1 MKNKMRI
8 NIISVTIIL
17 IAMTIFD
24 LASAQTDTTTITRFT
39 LTSGAEI
46 EGTIIS
52 EDAEQVIVNS
62 TAGVEMKINKNL
74 IAERETIHAMLYK
87 GEYIRSDPNKT
98 RLFFAPTA
106 RTLCQS
112 KGYFSA
118 YEIFLPFIAYGITDY
133 ITLSGGMTLL
143 PGVPIEDQLKYLAP
157 KVRIIEQ
164 DQFTLSSGLLW
175 MSVEKVSAG
184 IVYGISTY
192 SDYPFSL
199 SAGLGFGFAEGK
211 FTEKPFA
218 MIGLEYQ
225 VSNSIKLLSEN
236 WIFPEVDGAVISFG
250 IRFFG
255 ENLAADFGF
264 FTQTEI
270 IGEGSFPFLPWIG
283 FAYNF

>member
-1 MKNKMRI
+1 MKPKFVSI
-8 NIISVTIIL
+8 ALIVTFTVIVS
-17 IAMTIFD
+17 A
-24 LASAQTDTTTITRFT
+24 ASAQTDTEIITRFI
-39 LTSGAEI
+39 LTNGTEI

-74 IAERETIHAMLYK
+74 IAERETIHTMFYK

-106 RTLCQS
+106 RTLRQG

-118 YEIFLPFIAYGITDY
+118 YEIFLPFIAYGVTDY

-143 PGVPIEDQLKYLAP
+143 PGIPIEYQLKYFAP
-157 KVRIIEQ
+157 KLRIINE
-164 DQFTLSSGLLW
+164 DKFSLSSGLLW
-175 MSVEKVSAG
+175 MAVKDVSAS
-184 IVYGISTY
+184 IVYGVGTY
-192 SDYPFSL
+192 DDYPFTL
-199 SAGLGFGFAEGK
+199 SAGLGFGYAQGK
-211 FTEKPFA
+211 FTQKPFA

-225 VSNSIKLLSEN
+225 LSKSVKLLSEN
-236 WIFPEVDGAVISFG
+236 WIFPEADGAVISFG

-264 FTQTEI
+264 FTQSEI